1 MSRAAPS
8 RVHTT
13 MDRGTELALVER
25 LRQGDVDAFD
35 DVYAAFNTR
44 LFTFLVRLSR
54 RRDVAEDL
62 LEETWL
68 RLVKHARRLQVDT
81 RLGPW
86 LFTVAR
92 NLCASYNRSRMLEDS
107 AAASLIAL
115 WPFSLEHSSPFEAAA
130 ASELERRIERALAS
144 MPAASREVLLLVG
157 VAGLDHSDVAD
168 ICGITPEALRQRLH
182 RARET
187 LSKVLE
193 QDASVGAPAFGGMTS
208 CPSR

>member
-1 MSRAAPS
+1 MTGVERE
-8 RVHTT
+8 
-13 MDRGTELALVER
+13 TELALVAR
-25 LRQGDVDAFD
+25 LRQGDADSFD

-68 RLVKHARRLQVDT
+68 RLVKHARRLRPDT

-92 NLCASYNRSRMLEDS
+92 HLYVSFNRARVLEDS
-107 AAASLIAL
+107 VSASLIAI
-115 WPFSLEHSSPFEAAA
+115 WPFSLEQPSPFETVA
-130 ASELERRIERALAS
+130 ASELERRIERALAALPS
-144 MPAASREVLLLVG
+144 TSREVLLLVA
-157 VAGLDHSDVAD
+157 VAGLSHSDAAEV
-168 ICGITPEALRQRLH
+168 CGITPEALRQRLH
-182 RARET
+182 RAREA
-187 LSKVLE
+187 LANALE
-193 QDASVGAPAFGGMTS
+193 CDAATEPPALGGIAS

>member
-1 MSRAAPS
+1 VERQA
-8 RVHTT
+8 
-13 MDRGTELALVER
+13 ELALVER
-25 LRQGDVDAFD
+25 LRRGDPNAFD
-35 DVYAAFNTR
+35 DVHAAFNTR

-62 LEETWL
+62 LAETWL
-68 RLVKHARRLQVDT
+68 RLVKHAQRLGADT

-92 NLCASYNRSRMLEDS
+92 NLHVSYVRSRMLEDS

-115 WPFSLEHSSPFEAAA
+115 WPFSLERSSPFEAAA
-130 ASELERRIERALAS
+130 ASELERRIERALAT
-144 MPAASREVLLLVG
+144 MPAASREVLLLVA
-157 VAGLDHSDVAD
+157 VAGLDHSDAAD
-168 ICGITPEALRQRLH
+168 ICGITPEALRQRLY

-193 QDASVGAPAFGGMTS
+193 RDAKAGVPAPGGITS
-208 CPSR
+208 CPSS

>member
-1 MSRAAPS
+1 VERE
-8 RVHTT
+8 
-13 MDRGTELALVER
+13 TELALVER
-25 LRQGDVDAFD
+25 LRQGDADAFD
-35 DVYAAFNTR
+35 AVYAEFNTR

-68 RLVKHARRLQVDT
+68 RLVRHARRLRTDT

-92 NLCASYNRSRMLEDS
+92 NLHVSYSRSRMLEDS

-115 WPFSLEHSSPFEAAA
+115 WPFSPARSSPFEAAA
-130 ASELERRIERALAS
+130 ASELERRIERELAAL
-144 MPAASREVLLLVG
+144 PAAAREALLLVG
-157 VAGLDHSDVAD
+157 VAGLDPSDAAD
-168 ICGITPEALRQRLH
+168 ICGITPEAFRQRLH

-187 LSKVLE
+187 LWQALE
-193 QDASVGAPAFGGMTS
+193 REAATEAPPLRGATS
-208 CPSR
+208 CPIS

>member
-1 MSRAAPS
+1 VERNI
-8 RVHTT
+8 
-13 MDRGTELALVER
+13 ELALVER
-25 LRQGDVDAFD
+25 LRQGDLDAFD
-35 DVYAAFNTR
+35 DVFAAFNTP
-44 LFTFLVRLSR
+44 LLTFLVRLSR

-68 RLVKHARRLQVDT
+68 RLVKHARRLRADT
-81 RLGPW
+81 RLGSW
-86 LFTVAR
+86 LFAVAR
-92 NLCASYNRSRMLEDS
+92 NLYISYNRSRMLEDS

-115 WPFSLEHSSPFEAAA
+115 WPFSVERPSPFEAAA
-130 ASELERRIERALAS
+130 ASELERRIERALAA
-144 MPAASREVLLLVG
+144 MPTMSREVLLLVG
-157 VAGLDHSDVAD
+157 VAGLDPSDAAD

-193 QDASVGAPAFGGMTS
+193 RDAAAEAPPLRGMTS

>member
-1 MSRAAPS
+1 
-8 RVHTT
+8 
-13 MDRGTELALVER
+13 MDRVTELALVER
-25 LRQGDVDAFD
+25 LRQGDTDAFD
-35 DVYAAFNTR
+35 EVYAAFHTR

-68 RLVKHARRLQVDT
+68 RLVRHARRLQPDT

-92 NLCASYNRSRMLEDS
+92 NLHVSYNRSRLLEDS
-107 AAASLIAL
+107 AAASVIAL
-115 WPFSLEHSSPFEAAA
+115 WPFSPDRSSPFEATA
-130 ASELERRIERALAS
+130 ASELERRIERALAA

-157 VAGLDHSDVAD
+157 VAGLDCSDAAD
-168 ICGITPEALRQRLH
+168 VCGITPEALRQRLH

-187 LSKVLE
+187 LSKALE
-193 QDASVGAPAFGGMTS
+193 RDAAAGAPALGGMTS

>member
-1 MSRAAPS
+1 MERE
-8 RVHTT
+8 
-13 MDRGTELALVER
+13 TELALVER
-25 LRQGDVDAFD
+25 LRRGDLDAFE

-68 RLVKHARRLQVDT
+68 RVVKHAPRLGADT

-92 NLCASYNRSRMLEDS
+92 NLHVSYIRSRLLEDS

-115 WPFSLEHSSPFEAAA
+115 WPFTVEHSSPFEAAA
-130 ASELERRIERALAS
+130 ASELERRIERALAA
-144 MPAASREVLLLVG
+144 MPAASREVLLLVA
-157 VAGLDHSDVAD
+157 VAGLDHSDAAD
-168 ICGITPEALRQRLH
+168 VCGITPEALRQRLH

-193 QDASVGAPAFGGMTS
+193 REAEAGVPAPRGITS
-208 CPSR
+208 CPIR

>member
-1 MSRAAPS
+1 MER
-8 RVHTT
+8 
-13 MDRGTELALVER
+13 DTELALVER
-25 LRQGDVDAFD
+25 LRRGDPNAFD

-68 RLVKHARRLQVDT
+68 RLVKHAQRLGADT

-92 NLCASYNRSRMLEDS
+92 NLHVSYLRSRMLEDS

-115 WPFSLEHSSPFEAAA
+115 WPVSLERSSPFEAAA
-130 ASELERRIERALAS
+130 ASELERRIERALAA
-144 MPAASREVLLLVG
+144 MPAASREVLLLVA
-157 VAGLDHSDVAD
+157 VAGMDHSDAAD
-168 ICGITPEALRQRLH
+168 VCGITPEALRQRLH

-193 QDASVGAPAFGGMTS
+193 RDAEGGVPAPGGMRS
-208 CPSR
+208 CPIR